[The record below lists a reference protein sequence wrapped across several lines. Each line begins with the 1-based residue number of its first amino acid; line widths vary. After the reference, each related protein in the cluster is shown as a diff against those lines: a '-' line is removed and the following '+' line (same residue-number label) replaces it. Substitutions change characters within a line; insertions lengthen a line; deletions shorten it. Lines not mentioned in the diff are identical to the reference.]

1 MSKRKSFSDK
11 VFSSLKNK
19 VARLDRLKTVNR
31 LISDTDSDFTRNR
44 KLTFSDVIM
53 IILSMTGCPIREEL
67 LDYFDYDIN
76 TATSSAFVQ
85 ARAKVLPEAFE
96 QLLHLFNNAY
106 PCTETYKGY
115 RLIAVDGSDL
125 NIPYDPQDRT
135 TLHKNQHKA
144 CSLYHINAA
153 YDILNNRYADLIVQ
167 GNTNNYEQKA
177 MWTMAERFPE
187 KKTIFIAD
195 RNYPSWNNMEH
206 IIRSG
211 KYFLI
216 RTKDI
221 HSSSSLL
228 RKFNLPD
235 SEFDLDIKTT
245 LTTKQT
251 SDVRLHPE
259 KYRFLSTSST
269 FDFFESDNPFYDVS
283 YRVVRFKLD
292 GGSEEYECIITNLP
306 REEFSP
312 AEIKELYYLRWQ
324 EEISFR
330 HLKYST
336 NLSAVHARK
345 RSSILQ
351 EIWAR
356 AILYNFSF
364 VIIRELAKRRA
375 KKKRKYE
382 YVINKTMAIHLIR
395 DLLMKRKGGSSPPD
409 LEGLI
414 SNEILPL
421 RPGRND
427 PRKVRAQ
434 SEFPSTIA
442 FLKQLHYN

>member
-11 VFSSLKNK
+11 VFVSLKNK
-19 VARLDRLKTVNR
+19 IARLDRLKVVNH
-31 LISDTDSDFTRNR
+31 LVNDTECDFTRNR
-44 KLTFSDVIM
+44 KLPFPDVIM
-53 IILSMTGCPIREEL
+53 IILSMAGCPIREEL

-85 ARAKVLPEAFE
+85 ARSKVLPDAFE

-115 RLIAVDGSDL
+115 RLIAVDGTDL

-135 TLHKNQHKA
+135 TFHKNQHKA

-153 YDILNNRYADLIVQ
+153 YDILNNRYVDLIVQ

-195 RNYPSWNNMEH
+195 RNYPTWNNMEH
-206 IIRSG
+206 VIRSG

-221 HSSSSLL
+221 HSFNSLL
-228 RKFNLPD
+228 RKFGLPD
-235 SEFDLDIKTT
+235 SEFDMDIHTT
-245 LTTKQT
+245 LPTNLTM
-251 SDVRLHPE
+251 SL
-259 KYRFLSTSST
+259 KYPDKFRFLSTSST
-269 FDFFESDNPFYDVS
+269 FDFFDAENPFYDVS

-292 GGSEEYECIITNLP
+292 GTDDYECIITNLS
-306 REEFSP
+306 RNEFSI
-312 AEIKELYYLRWQ
+312 EDIKYLYGLRWQ

-330 HLKYST
+330 HLKYSAD
-336 NLSAVHARK
+336 LSAVHARK

-364 VIIRELAKRRA
+364 IIIQELAKRKAGR
-375 KKKRKYE
+375 KRKKRKYE
-382 YVINKTMAIHLIR
+382 YVINKTRAIHLIR
-395 DLLMKRKGGSSPPD
+395 DLLLKRKGGSSPPD

-421 RPGRND
+421 RPGRSD

-434 SEFPSTIA
+434 SVISFNYRFS
-442 FLKQLHYN
+442 

>member
-11 VFSSLKNK
+11 VFVSLKNK
-19 VARLDRLKTVNR
+19 IARLDRLKVVNH
-31 LISDTDSDFTRNR
+31 LVNDTECDFTRNR
-44 KLTFSDVIM
+44 KLPFPDVIM
-53 IILSMTGCPIREEL
+53 IILSMAGCPIREEL

-85 ARAKVLPEAFE
+85 ARSKVLPDAFE

-153 YDILNNRYADLIVQ
+153 YDILNNRYVDLIVQ

-195 RNYPSWNNMEH
+195 RNYPTWNNMEH
-206 IIRSG
+206 VIRSG

-221 HSSSSLL
+221 HSFNSLL
-228 RKFNLPD
+228 RKFGLPD
-235 SEFDLDIKTT
+235 SEFDMDIHTT
-245 LTTKQT
+245 LTTNLT
-251 SDVRLHPE
+251 MSL
-259 KYRFLSTSST
+259 KYPDKFRFLSTSST
-269 FDFFESDNPFYDVS
+269 FDFFDAENPFYDVS

-292 GGSEEYECIITNLP
+292 GTDDYECIITNLS
-306 REEFSP
+306 RNEFSV
-312 AEIKELYYLRWQ
+312 EDIKYLYGLRWQ

-330 HLKYST
+330 HLKYSAD
-336 NLSAVHARK
+336 LSAVHARK

-364 VIIRELAKRRA
+364 IIIQELAKRKAGR
-375 KKKRKYE
+375 KRKKRKYE
-382 YVINKTMAIHLIR
+382 YVINKTRAIHLIR
-395 DLLMKRKGGSSPPD
+395 DLLLKRKGGSSPPD

-421 RPGRND
+421 RPGRSD

-434 SEFPSTIA
+434 SVISFNYRFS
-442 FLKQLHYN
+442 

>member
-11 VFSSLKNK
+11 VFVSLKNK
-19 VARLDRLKTVNR
+19 IARLDRLKVVNH
-31 LISDTDSDFTRNR
+31 LVNDTECDFTRNR
-44 KLTFSDVIM
+44 KLPFPDVIM
-53 IILSMTGCPIREEL
+53 IILSMAGCPIREEL

-85 ARAKVLPEAFE
+85 ARSKVLPDAFE

-115 RLIAVDGSDL
+115 RLIAVDGTDL

-153 YDILNNRYADLIVQ
+153 YDILNNRYVDLIVQ

-195 RNYPSWNNMEH
+195 RNYPTWNNMEH
-206 IIRSG
+206 VIRSG

-221 HSSSSLL
+221 HSFNSLL
-228 RKFNLPD
+228 RKFGLPD
-235 SEFDLDIKTT
+235 SEFDMDIHTT
-245 LTTKQT
+245 LTTNLT
-251 SDVRLHPE
+251 MSL
-259 KYRFLSTSST
+259 KYPDKFRFLSTSST
-269 FDFFESDNPFYDVS
+269 FDFFDAENPFYDVS

-292 GGSEEYECIITNLP
+292 GTDDYECIITNLS
-306 REEFSP
+306 RNEFSV
-312 AEIKELYYLRWQ
+312 EDIKYLYGLRWQ

-330 HLKYST
+330 HLKYSAD
-336 NLSAVHARK
+336 LSAVHARK

-364 VIIRELAKRRA
+364 IIIQELAKRKAGR
-375 KKKRKYE
+375 KRKKRKYE
-382 YVINKTMAIHLIR
+382 YVINKTRAIHLIR
-395 DLLMKRKGGSSPPD
+395 DLLLKRKGGSSPPD

-421 RPGRND
+421 RPGRSD

-434 SEFPSTIA
+434 SVISFNYRFS
-442 FLKQLHYN
+442 

>member
-11 VFSSLKNK
+11 VFVSLKNK
-19 VARLDRLKTVNR
+19 IARLDKLKTVNH
-31 LISDTDSDFTRNR
+31 LLSNIHSDFTRDR
-44 KLTFSDVIM
+44 KLAFDDVIM
-53 IILSMTGCPIREEL
+53 IILSMAGCPIREEL

-115 RLIAVDGSDL
+115 RLIAVDGTDL

-135 TLHKNQHKA
+135 TFHKNQHKA

-153 YDILNNRYADLIVQ
+153 YDILNNRYVDLIVQ

-195 RNYPSWNNMEH
+195 RNYPTWNNMEH

-221 HSSSSLL
+221 HSFNSLL
-228 RKFNLPD
+228 RKFGLPD
-235 SEFDLDIKTT
+235 SEFDMDIHTT
-245 LTTKQT
+245 LTTNLT
-251 SDVRLHPE
+251 MSL
-259 KYRFLSTSST
+259 KYPDKFRFLSTSST
-269 FDFFESDNPFYDVS
+269 FDFFDAENPFYDVS

-292 GGSEEYECIITNLP
+292 GTDDYECIITNLS
-306 REEFSP
+306 RNEFSV
-312 AEIKELYYLRWQ
+312 EDIKYLYGLRWQ

-330 HLKYST
+330 HLKYSAD
-336 NLSAVHARK
+336 LSAVHARK

-364 VIIRELAKRRA
+364 IIIQELAKRKAGR
-375 KKKRKYE
+375 KRKKRKYE
-382 YVINKTMAIHLIR
+382 YVINKTRAIHLIR
-395 DLLMKRKGGSSPPD
+395 DLLLKRKGGSSPPD

-421 RPGRND
+421 RPGRSD

-434 SEFPSTIA
+434 SVISFNYRFS
-442 FLKQLHYN
+442 

>member
-11 VFSSLKNK
+11 VFVSLKNK
-19 VARLDRLKTVNR
+19 IARLDKLKTVNH
-31 LISDTDSDFTRNR
+31 LLSNIDSDFTRDR
-44 KLTFSDVIM
+44 KLAFDDVIM
-53 IILSMTGCPIREEL
+53 IILSMAGCPIREEL

-153 YDILNNRYADLIVQ
+153 YDILNNRYVDLIVQ

-195 RNYPSWNNMEH
+195 RNYPTWNNMEH

-221 HSSSSLL
+221 HSFNSLL
-228 RKFNLPD
+228 RKFGLPD
-235 SEFDLDIKTT
+235 SEFDMDIHTT
-245 LTTKQT
+245 LTTNLT
-251 SDVRLHPE
+251 MSL
-259 KYRFLSTSST
+259 KYPDKFRFLSTSST
-269 FDFFESDNPFYDVS
+269 FDFFDAENPFYDVS

-292 GGSEEYECIITNLP
+292 GTDDYECIITNLS
-306 REEFSP
+306 RNEFSV
-312 AEIKELYYLRWQ
+312 EDIKYLYGLRWQ

-330 HLKYST
+330 HLKYSAD
-336 NLSAVHARK
+336 LSAVHARK

-364 VIIRELAKRRA
+364 IIIQELAKRKAGR
-375 KKKRKYE
+375 KRKKRKYE
-382 YVINKTMAIHLIR
+382 YVINKTRAIHLIR
-395 DLLMKRKGGSSPPD
+395 DLLLKRKGGSSPPD

-421 RPGRND
+421 RPGRSD

-434 SEFPSTIA
+434 SVISFNYRFS
-442 FLKQLHYN
+442 

>member
-11 VFSSLKNK
+11 VFVSLKNK
-19 VARLDRLKTVNR
+19 IARLDRLKVVNH
-31 LISDTDSDFTRNR
+31 LVNDTECDFTRNR
-44 KLTFSDVIM
+44 KLPFPDVIM
-53 IILSMTGCPIREEL
+53 IILSMAGCPIREEL
-67 LDYFDYDIN
+67 LDYFGYDIN

-85 ARAKVLPEAFE
+85 ARSKVLPDAFE

-115 RLIAVDGSDL
+115 RLIAVDGTDL

-153 YDILNNRYADLIVQ
+153 YDILNNRYVDLIVQ

-195 RNYPSWNNMEH
+195 RNYPTWNNMEH
-206 IIRSG
+206 VIRSG

-221 HSSSSLL
+221 HSFNSLL
-228 RKFNLPD
+228 RKFGLPD
-235 SEFDLDIKTT
+235 SEFDMDIHTT
-245 LTTKQT
+245 LTTNLT
-251 SDVRLHPE
+251 MSL
-259 KYRFLSTSST
+259 KYPDKFRFLSTSST
-269 FDFFESDNPFYDVS
+269 FDFFDAENPFYDVS

-292 GGSEEYECIITNLP
+292 GTDDYECIITNLS
-306 REEFSP
+306 RNEFSV
-312 AEIKELYYLRWQ
+312 EDIKYLYGLRWQ

-330 HLKYST
+330 HLKYSAD
-336 NLSAVHARK
+336 LSAVHARK

-364 VIIRELAKRRA
+364 IIIQELAKRKAGR
-375 KKKRKYE
+375 KRKKRKYE
-382 YVINKTMAIHLIR
+382 YVINKTRAIHLIR
-395 DLLMKRKGGSSPPD
+395 DLLLKRKGGSSPPD

-421 RPGRND
+421 RPGRSD

-434 SEFPSTIA
+434 SVISFNYRFS
-442 FLKQLHYN
+442 